1 MGRTLHLLRKPEPG
15 APDLAAIR
23 REKVGRKDAED
34 LELRAYLCLDAAK
47 RSRCPMEAYHYLA
60 TVITMAAYIGRRC
73 GIPELEGDAIEAG
86 LALNRA
92 GLRPTRLLDLTTGEY
107 KSIRPVLRRYFAVLP
122 DLELGV
128 LDDARRLAE
137 AFQKAT
143 QTGKPI

>member
-1 MGRTLHLLRKPEPG
+1 MSRTLHLLRKPERG
-15 APDLAAIR
+15 APNLAAIR
-23 REKVGRKDAED
+23 REKVGREDADD

-47 RSRCPMEAYHYLA
+47 RSRCPSEGYHYLA
-60 TVITMAAYIGRRC
+60 TVITMAAYVGRRY
-73 GIPELEGDAIEAG
+73 GLAQLECDVMKAG

-92 GLRPTRLLDLTTGEY
+92 GLRHTRLLDLTTGEY
-107 KSIRPVLRRYFAVLP
+107 KSLLPALRGYFALLP